1 MTFSTAHIGITA
13 LLVALA
19 SVPVALAWLRPA
31 KAVEVAVVAGLTTF
45 GWRLVANVDAMN
57 TDGVTWVSANDVL
70 AGVLVYLTLGMY
82 AALRPPQNA
91 QYYERLRVALTAVAI
106 IVNVLAI

>member
-13 LLVALA
+13 LLVALV
-19 SVPVALAWLRPA
+19 SVPVALAWLRPPRA
-31 KAVEVAVVAGLTTF
+31 AEVAVVAGLTTF

-70 AGVLVYLTLGMY
+70 AGALVYLTLGMY
-82 AALRPPQNA
+82 AALRPPQDA
-91 QYYERLRVALTAVAI
+91 ERYERLRVALTTVAI
-106 IVNVLAI
+106 VVNVLAI